1 MAPHGPGLRR
11 LKRGGR
17 TAVAGEKRTAHPYFM
32 YEAME
37 AQPEAFARLVRGR
50 AAVVDELAEAVA
62 ACERLFL
69 VGTGTSGHAAQVGEH
84 LVRAYGGGMPARAY
98 AAFDFALYGP
108 ALSPR
113 DFVLGISHR
122 GTKSYTVQSLAQA
135 RDAKCRTALVTGE
148 GGSAQKA
155 PADIIIETVPQEIS
169 ATHTIS
175 YASAIAVLA
184 ALAGS
189 LGRRRTGGVT
199 LEPDVLNAGV
209 PDALR
214 DGLQREPQVAG
225 WARAQCDR
233 RRIWIVGGGPGAIT
247 AAEIALKIKEASY
260 LQAEGMAIETMLHGP
275 FQCAEPDDLFVLIA
289 PAGPSQRRIEQFAA
303 MITEIGAAWLAVGDG
318 TAEALRRGGAG
329 GCDVPALPEP
339 LTALSCL
346 LPLQLFAY
354 HLALARGTNPDV
366 FRLDDAR
373 FARAYAGVR
382 L

>member
-1 MAPHGPGLRR
+1 MAGD
-11 LKRGGR
+11 
-17 TAVAGEKRTAHPYFM
+17 KRTTHPYFM
-32 YEAME
+32 YDAMQ
-37 AQPEAFARLVRGR
+37 AQPDAFARLVRER
-50 AAVVDELAEAVA
+50 AGAVDGLAEDIAS
-62 ACERLFL
+62 CQRLFI

-84 LVRAYGGGMPARAY
+84 LVRAYGGGLPARAY

-108 ALSPR
+108 ALGPR

-122 GTKSYTVQSLAQA
+122 GTKSYTVQSLTQA
-135 RDAKCRTALVTGE
+135 RESGCGTALITGE

-155 PADIIIETVPQEIS
+155 PADTVIETVPQEIS

-175 YASAIAVLA
+175 YVSAIAVLA
-184 ALAGS
+184 ALMGS
-189 LGRRRTGGVT
+189 LGRRRTGRVT
-199 LEPDVLNAGV
+199 LEPAVLIAGV
-209 PDALR
+209 PAALR
-214 DGLQREPQVAG
+214 DGLKREPQVAG
-225 WARAQCDR
+225 WARVQCGR
-233 RRIWIVGGGPGAIT
+233 RRIWIVGGGPAAIT

-289 PAGPSQRRIEQFAA
+289 PAGPAQPRIVQFAA

-318 TAEALRRGGAG
+318 TAEALRGGGIG

-339 LTALSCL
+339 LAAVSCL
-346 LPLQLFAY
+346 VPLQLFAY

-373 FARAYAGVR
+373 FSRAYAGVR